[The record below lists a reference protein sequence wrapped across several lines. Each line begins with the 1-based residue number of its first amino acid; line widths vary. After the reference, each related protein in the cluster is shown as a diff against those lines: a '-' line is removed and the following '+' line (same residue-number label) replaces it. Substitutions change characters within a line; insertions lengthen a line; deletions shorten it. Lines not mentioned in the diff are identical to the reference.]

1 MSWLR
6 RLRAPCCGLLLSLVG
21 AVPAGGQSAGAGVV
35 VTGTVREAGGAPIP
49 GATVSVA
56 GDRGVAARTVT
67 DAAGRYRL
75 SLPHRGEGYELRV
88 ERVGYFRFSTPLSL
102 GDDGGAV
109 IRDVRLNPSSVALQA
124 LEVRS
129 TRPAQRPA
137 QGPTPGGN
145 EEAWQSVFT
154 DNFAIAPGDLG
165 AIALLRPGAVSL
177 GESDDGGLP
186 RLSLAGRDPS
196 QNHLLVDGASFGA
209 STLPPEA
216 LRSTSI
222 VSSSYDPARGQFS
235 GGQIAATTR
244 SGTNLTGGALRLR
257 LEPGVLQVGSVGPGG
272 DRYTVAE
279 LDGGAGGALIPGRL
293 FWFGAFQ
300 ASRNSTTPATLAS
313 LPASTLAELGLSADS
328 VTRFRS
334 VTSGLGFASGWQRG
348 AADAVA
354 RKASG
359 VLRMDFHATQAHT
372 LTLRLDGRG
381 AETRG
386 LGASAYGIPGGDD
399 RVSRGSWGVLGQVAS
414 YLGSARNELRA
425 YRSAD
430 VRRHRGGAGVP
441 GGYVDVLSDLGEG
454 RSGLTRLSFGESAF
468 PFDGRSTLTELSD
481 ELLVRLRGDE
491 HRLKLGFT
499 ASREAT
505 RQHGLANG
513 NGTFTFRSLADL
525 EEGRPLS
532 FTRALGGDA
541 RGATADYGALFA
553 AHLWHAAPRLWV
565 IQGVRVEETRWPHAP
580 APAEALRAAFGLPA
594 GRVAGPRPR
603 VSPRAGFV
611 YETPGKQ
618 WTLRG
623 GAGRF
628 VGTLPLAALAEAFGE
643 TGAAGSRLV
652 CLGPATPTPEWERYA
667 ADPGSIPTRCA
678 DGAGGAGTAPAA
690 TLFAPGFSPPGT
702 WRASA
707 GGGGPLLRGRRG
719 RLDVHLDATLVL
731 GSGEPLATDRN
742 LAAAPRFVLADEGSR
757 PVFAPAEGIDASTG
771 AIDPALGRLLPAFG
785 TVRQAASRGRSAVT
799 QLTTGITLL
808 THRYD
813 VVAAY
818 YTHTR
823 ASDEVTGF
831 RAPGGFSAPVAAGDP
846 NRALRGPSDVLRR
859 HSFQLQGI
867 HPVGRWVEIGVVG
880 RLVSGAPFTPRVD
893 ADVNGDGVAND
904 AAFIFGAAADPGLAR
919 AMDDL
924 RRNAPAGVRR
934 CLERQAGRIAARNSC
949 TGPWRA
955 SLDLQ
960 VNLPVDQGTRGSRF
974 TASVAVNN
982 VLAGLGWGGDAPVD
996 PTLLRVQGFDAQRRA
1011 FSYAVNSS
1019 FGGGSGRRDPLRL
1032 PTTLTLTGRI
1042 ALGSDPARQ
1051 PMLAMTAGIRAR
1063 GRTAAELG
1071 GEIAARIPNPPA
1083 QVLALADT
1091 LGLAL
1096 TEAQG
1101 AALRARAERLGARL
1115 APLTDTLAEALSVVE
1130 RGRDEA
1136 GRAAA
1141 RARGRE
1147 AVAAMQAELDAAT
1160 ADVRALL
1167 TPGQWARLPEDVR
1180 RPARQLV
1187 PPRTMA
1193 SGGSDSW

>member
-1 MSWLR
+1 MSWLC
-6 RLRAPCCGLLLSLVG
+6 RLRAPCCGLLLFLAG
-21 AVPAGGQSAGAGVV
+21 AVPACGQSAGVGVV
-35 VTGTVREAGGAPIP
+35 VSGTVREAGGAPIP

-56 GDRGVAARTVT
+56 SDRGVAARTVT
-67 DAAGRYRL
+67 DAAGRYHL
-75 SLPHRGEGYELRV
+75 SLPHRWEPYELRV
-88 ERVGYFRFSTPLSL
+88 ERVGYFRFATQLSP
-102 GDDGGAV
+102 GADGGA
-109 IRDVRLNPSSVALQA
+109 ITRDVRLNPSTVALQA

-137 QGPTPGGN
+137 QGATPGGN
-145 EEAWQSVFT
+145 EEAWQSTFT
-154 DNFAIAPGDLG
+154 DHFAIAPGDLG
-165 AIALLRPGAVSL
+165 AIALLRPGAVPL
-177 GESDDGGLP
+177 GGSDDGGLP

-196 QNHLLVDGASFGA
+196 QNRMLVDGASFGA

-216 LRSTSI
+216 LRSASI

-257 LEPGVLQVGSVGPGG
+257 LEPGVLQVGSAGPGG
-272 DRYTVAE
+272 DHYTVAE
-279 LDGGAGGALIPGRL
+279 LDGGAGGALLPGRL

-300 ASRNSTTPATLAS
+300 ASRNSTTPTTLAS
-313 LPASTLAELGLSADS
+313 LPASTLAALGLSADS

-334 VTSGLGFASGWQRG
+334 VTSGLGFASGWQRT
-348 AADAVA
+348 AADAVS

-359 VLRMDFHATQAHT
+359 VARVDFHATQAHT

-386 LGASAYGIPGGDD
+386 LGASTYGIPGGDD
-399 RVSRGSWGVLGQVAS
+399 RVSRGAWGVLGQVAS
-414 YLGSARNELRA
+414 YLGSTRNELRA
-425 YRSAD
+425 YRAVD
-430 VRRHRGGAGVP
+430 VRRRRGGAEVP

-454 RSGLTRLSFGESAF
+454 RAGLTRLSFGEAAF

-505 RQHGLANG
+505 RQHGLPNG

-532 FTRALGGDA
+532 FTRTLGGDA
-541 RGATADYGALFA
+541 RAATAEYGALFA

-580 APAEALRAAFGLPA
+580 APAQELREAFGL
-594 GRVAGPRPR
+594 VAGGAGSRPT
-603 VSPRAGFV
+603 VSPRVGFV
-611 YETPGKQ
+611 YETPGRQ

-643 TGAAGSRLV
+643 GGAGGSRLV
-652 CLGPATPTPEWERYA
+652 CLGSAAPTPEWERYA
-667 ADPGSIPTRCA
+667 ADPASIPTHCA
-678 DGAGGAGTAPAA
+678 DGAGAAGSAPAA
-690 TLFAPGFSPPGT
+690 TFLAPGFSPPGT

-707 GGGGPLLRGRRG
+707 GGGGALLRSRRG

-742 LAAAPRFVLADEGSR
+742 LAAAPRFVLEDEGSR
-757 PVFAPAEGIDASTG
+757 PVFAPAERIDAATG
-771 AIDPALGRLLPAFG
+771 AIDPALARVLPAFG
-785 TVRQAASRGRSAVT
+785 TVRLAASRGRSAVT
-799 QLTTGITLL
+799 QLTTGITFL
-808 THRYD
+808 TNRFD

-846 NRALRGPSDVLRR
+846 NRASRGPSDVLRR

-867 HPVGRWVEIGVVG
+867 HPVGRWVEVGVVG

-893 ADVNGDGVAND
+893 ADINGDGVAND
-904 AAFIFGAAADPGLAR
+904 AAFVFGAAADPALAG

-934 CLERQAGRIAARNSC
+934 CLARQMGRIAARNSC
-949 TGPWRA
+949 TGPWTA

-982 VLAGLGWGGDAPVD
+982 VLAGLGWGGDEAVD

-1019 FGGGSGRRDPLRL
+1019 FGGANGRRDPLRA

-1071 GEIAARIPNPPA
+1071 GEIAGRIPNTPA

-1115 APLTDTLAEALSVVE
+1115 EPLTDTLAEALSVVE
-1130 RGRDEA
+1130 RGRDDA
-1136 GRAAA
+1136 RRDAA
-1141 RARGRE
+1141 RARSRE
-1147 AVAAMQAELDAAT
+1147 AVAAMQAELEAAT
-1160 ADVRALL
+1160 ADVRAIL
-1167 TPGQWARLPEDVR
+1167 TPAQWARLPEAVR
-1180 RPARQLV
+1180 NPARQLV
-1187 PPRTMA
+1187 PPRTLG
-1193 SGGSDSW
+1193 GGSDSW